1 MLFGTLCV
9 VVSVQDLAHGQIISQ
24 RKGKEEKKKGKG
36 KKVKLEHQL
45 THLYTTWLEIA
56 LTSYPALGRIAFS
69 SSSVS
74 GLFRS

>member
-24 RKGKEEKKKGKG
+24 RKKEGGKKEKG

-56 LTSYPALGRIAFS
+56 LTSYPELGSIAFS